1 MSNLNLSTKKS
12 GFIYR
17 FAFKTLPKGEGGT
30 NGKVYV
36 VCKPFH
42 NELGKLQVNPAL
54 ASVDPRALEIPDVV
68 PFSSGCL
75 INQTRYL
82 KLDTAD
88 APKDSSFEQGDI
100 DICYF
105 YFDETFA
112 LPDEEKLPLKLLSG
126 TARDHWTFE
135 CTITVFDAAG
145 PIAEKSFPK
154 RTKYVEEG
162 KQPPTEDEVL
172 MPFASTH
179 FDTDRNKPPV
189 RLGELPVHVMEAERK
204 LRG

>member
-1 MSNLNLSTKKS
+1 MSNLNLSKKNS

-17 FAFKTLPKGEGGT
+17 CVFKTLPEGERGT
-30 NGKVYV
+30 NGAVYIV
-36 VCKPFH
+36 HNKFD
-42 NELGKLQVNPAL
+42 NELGKLQVDPSL
-54 ASVDPRALEIPDVV
+54 TSVDPKALVIPDVA

-88 APKDSSFEQGDI
+88 APGDSSFEQGDT

-112 LPDEEKLPLKLLSG
+112 LPDTEKLPLRLVSG
-126 TARDHWTFE
+126 TAKDHWTFE
-135 CTITVFDAAG
+135 CTITVFDATG
-145 PIAEKSFPK
+145 PIAKKSFPK

-162 KQPPTEDEVL
+162 KSRPKEDEVL
-172 MPFASTH
+172 RPFASTH
-179 FDTDRNKPPV
+179 IDKDKRVV
-189 RLGELPVHVMEAERK
+189 RYGELPAHVLAAERQ
-204 LRG
+204 LIG